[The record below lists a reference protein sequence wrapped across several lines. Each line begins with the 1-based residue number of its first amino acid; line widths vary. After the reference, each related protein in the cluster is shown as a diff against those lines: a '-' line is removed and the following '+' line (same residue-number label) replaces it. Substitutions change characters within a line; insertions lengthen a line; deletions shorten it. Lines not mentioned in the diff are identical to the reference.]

1 MPTSIMIHQVLDI
14 KSEITK
20 YENPL
25 TYVKNIKIKTSQG
38 IFNISLFSVIK
49 ENLISNRVD

>member
-25 TYVKNIKIKTSQG
+25 TYVKNIEIKTSQG

-49 ENLISNRVD
+49 ENLISNRSD